1 MTINITKLSY
11 WIMTARKVH
20 IRSSFNR
27 KALYRQLQDCYSMDF
42 YCSQA
47 IRKQV
52 ISIKLFMLGYESVLN
67 VYEWTH
73 QLNQLEFLIDS
84 HNDEWVN
91 SVFLCPSE
99 DEKRNKEESCFLE
112 SVDLKSREEEIPNVN
127 PIAACLHSLSFY

>member
-1 MTINITKLSY
+1 
-11 WIMTARKVH
+11 MTARKVH

-52 ISIKLFMLGYESVLN
+52 ISIKLFMLGYESFLN

-84 HNDEWVN
+84 HNDEWVD
-91 SVFLCPSE
+91 SVFLRPSE

-112 SVDLKSREEEIPNVN
+112 SVDLKCREEEIPNVN

>member
-1 MTINITKLSY
+1 
-11 WIMTARKVH
+11 
-20 IRSSFNR
+20 
-27 KALYRQLQDCYSMDF
+27 
-42 YCSQA
+42 
-47 IRKQV
+47 
-52 ISIKLFMLGYESVLN
+52 MLGYESVLN